1 MSEWA
6 VRHSDGSI
14 LKDGQGNNIAT
25 RSLEYSGSW
34 MGECFVTVSFKSPAP
49 ILFKIGDYLVYRNE
63 IFEINYDPGKIKQAR
78 RSEFGEA
85 FVYENVKFNAKQ
97 DELARTEFLDIVLHD
112 NQLHYTS
119 LTKFSFYVSSLDDL
133 LDRIQANLDEQ
144 WGSGAWKLYSRNR
157 LRSGQRGCDL
167 SVWDKTYGSGT
178 ADNVIDSTSITADG
192 LNCWSA
198 LALINSQFDINFIT
212 RGRNVFVGTA
222 GLPTSHIFKYG
233 KGNGL
238 YQIEQ
243 NADSEQSITTRLRAY
258 GSSKNLPNRYYATLN
273 LQAFATVTS
282 IESKGMSKGNYNVY
296 AQLDLPFS
304 ISYFYNFLYDFKDG
318 RKSYLVTL
326 MCGGHKVQA
335 SVFKT
340 KNAAGTSFFAAHNST
355 ADFASHKNS
364 LDDIRKFGDAVKTG
378 EKIIFLFGVKKESFP
393 KDYKS
398 YATDNLPNNM
408 AIDRLMLPGF
418 PNKSLKQWWS
428 EQSEETKQR
437 IYKGDKVH
445 LFSEN
450 KYRPYIDSANVRE
463 IGVRPNSVYFDN
475 KDIQQGIEDIY
486 PTIEKM
492 EINGI
497 RIDEVKSA
505 DTVEDNGVFKD
516 GSTIPNFHIFLKS
529 AIDFDI
535 NDLIGNSTEQPT
547 ISMKDGMC
555 AGRTFQIGA
564 VSKQKDGSWELTCQ
578 RVKDESLNLYFP
590 YNDYQIKTG
599 DHFVL
604 LGIPLPDSYV
614 EAASIRLLKHALAFL
629 DKNDYTRYVYSPKID
644 EVYMQ
649 RQHDLSVADT
659 TGSIVSLHDTIKEGD
674 IMQFEDTDLHIE
686 GKVSI
691 DQLTIRETDDKI
703 PTYEITLREDKS
715 IGTIQ
720 KLQEKINSLESGNG
734 GTVAGGGGNNLTV
747 PQIQR
752 LMESQGGKLFLSKLT
767 SDTAQELI
775 TFLNGIAFKNGGI
788 DGAGRAELLSII
800 AEVLKSY
807 DFNSTTESG
816 FGVTKRKDGKY
827 QLSITDLVVWG
838 KAVFNELEIRKMSY
852 VGGNMVFSSCGSK
865 IKKVVPLDKDGE
877 ELSDRAEYFTSG
889 GKLIPANGKFLSCT
903 KKAFKQSTKPFA
915 SAGKFIPANGGV
927 LGCFDG
933 DAATDVAAYRCYFH
947 QDDGTTATTNLWEV
961 GDQARCQTFNI
972 KEGKYKGVSNRR
984 YWRLVKKVG
993 EDYID
998 LSATDCEE
1006 GSDIPQVGDALVQ
1019 FGSRT
1024 NTDRMSLIYV
1034 VVNGDDA
1041 PAIIWYDGVNS
1052 YTLKNKRTAI
1062 VSPKEVIFNTRM
1074 FKLVNDNGEK
1084 VTTVAERGEW
1094 KQGEEYFYY
1103 DRVSY
1108 NGRLWLC
1115 IAPEGVAVTE
1125 EPSEHSDKWLLQVD
1139 KGDDN
1144 IKVDI
1149 TVESGAIKNGKGSV
1163 TLYGTVYKGDKDITP
1178 NITPYRLKWTRMSSD
1193 SEADAAWNKAHA
1205 HIGRRITIQ
1214 ASEVKGGA
1222 YINYEFKE

>member
-1 MSEWA
+1 MSEWEII
-6 VRHSDGSI
+6 HTDGGI
-14 LKDGQGNNIAT
+14 LKDENGNEVTIK
-25 RSLEYSGSW
+25 SLEYNGSW
-34 MGECFVTVSFKSPAP
+34 MGECFVTASFKSPAP
-49 ILFKIGDYLVYRNE
+49 ISFKIGDYLTYRGE
-63 IFEINYDPGKIKQAR
+63 VFEINYDPGKIKQSR
-78 RSEFGEA
+78 RNEYGEA
-85 FVYENVKFNAKQ
+85 FIYENIKFNAKQ

-112 NQLHYTS
+112 NQIHYTS

-133 LDRIQANLDEQ
+133 LDRIQANLNEQ

-167 SVWDKTYGSGT
+167 SVWDKVYGSGI

-233 KGNGL
+233 KGKGL

-243 NADSEQSITTRLRAY
+243 NADSEQAITTRLRAY

-273 LQAFATVTS
+273 LQTFATVVS
-282 IESKGMSKGNYNVY
+282 IDSKGMSEGNYNVY
-296 AQLDLPFS
+296 AQLNLPFS
-304 ISYFYNFLYDFKDG
+304 ISYFYNPLYDFKDG

-326 MCGGHKVQA
+326 MCGGQKVQA

-340 KNAAGTSFFAAHNST
+340 KGATTTSFFAAHNNT

-364 LDDIRKFGDAVKTG
+364 LDDIRKFGDAVKVG

-428 EQSEETKQR
+428 EQSEEAKQR

-516 GSTIPNFHIFLKS
+516 GSTIPNFHIYLKA

-555 AGRTFQIGA
+555 AGRAFQIGA
-564 VSKQKDGSWELTCQ
+564 VSKQNDGSWELTCQ

-614 EAASIRLLKHALAFL
+614 EAASIRLLKYALAFL
-629 DKNDYTRYVYSPKID
+629 DKNDYTRYVYSPKVD

-649 RQHDLSVADT
+649 RQHDLATADV

-674 IMQFEDTDLHIE
+674 IMQFEDADLRIE

-691 DQLTIRETDDKI
+691 DQLTIRETDGKI

-715 IGTIQ
+715 VGTIQ
-720 KLQEKINSLESGNG
+720 KLQEKINSIESGNSG
-734 GTVAGGGGNNLTV
+734 VMAGGGGNNLTV

-752 LMESQGGKLFLSKLT
+752 LIEAQGEKRFLSKLT
-767 SDTAQELI
+767 PDTAQELI
-775 TFLNGIAFKNGGI
+775 TFLKGVAFNNGGI
-788 DGAGRAELLSII
+788 DGEGRAELLSVIT
-800 AEVLKSY
+800 EVLKSY

-827 QLSITDLVVWG
+827 QLSITDLIVWG
-838 KAVFNELEIRKMSY
+838 KAVFNELEIRKLSY

-865 IKKVVPLDKDGE
+865 IKKVVPVDRDGNE
-877 ELSDRAEYFTSG
+877 MEDHMEYLTAGGRLIPSNGKVLTYNKKVFTKRVKMFSKG
-889 GKLIPANGKFLSCT
+889 GKYFPVNGKVYGSYDENET
-903 KKAFKQSTKPFA
+903 
-915 SAGKFIPANGGV
+915 I
-927 LGCFDG
+927 
-933 DAATDVAAYRCYFH
+933 DAAAYRCYFY
-947 QDDGTTATTNLWEV
+947 QDDGTTATMNLWQS

-972 KEGKYKGVSNRR
+972 KDGKYKGVSNRH

-998 LSATDCEE
+998 LSATDCEA
-1006 GSDIPQVGDALVQ
+1006 GSDIPQAGDSLVQ

-1024 NTDRMSLIYV
+1024 DTDRMSLIYV

-1062 VSPKEVIFNTRM
+1062 VSPKEVEFRTRL
-1074 FKLVNDNGEK
+1074 FKLVNDAGVK
-1084 VTTVAERGEW
+1084 VTNVCDRGKW
-1094 KQGEEYFYY
+1094 VQGEEYYYY

-1108 NGRLWLC
+1108 DGRLWLC
-1115 IAPEGVAVTE
+1115 IAPEEEVVTE
-1125 EPSEHSDKWLLQVD
+1125 IPSISSDKWLLQVD
-1139 KGDDN
+1139 KGND
-1144 IKVDI
+1144 
-1149 TVESGAIKNGKGSV
+1149 AIKIDVAVEAGSIKDGKGSV
-1163 TLYGTVYKGDKDITP
+1163 TLKGTVYKGGKDITDD
-1178 NITPYRLKWTRMSSD
+1178 ITSGAVYWERVSSD
-1193 SEADAAWNKAHA
+1193 ILSDERWNKAHLN
-1205 HIGRRITIQ
+1205 IGRRIIIQ
-1214 ASEVKGGA
+1214 ATEVKGGA
-1222 YINYEFKE
+1222 YFNYVFKD